1 MPRLNLLCQL
11 SKTHA
16 LVFSNIV
23 VAPFLNLG
31 QGEVALLDRLFRHG
45 HLNRGTYCLAGY
57 PDKGPRAIIK
67 LGKAETLAHYAGDI
81 DRQEAGKAFYCEI
94 ASGFAG
100 DILSM
105 THRRHGKVTTVAE
118 VWWFHG
124 SPDAELEWHQLM
136 ESFAN
141 QMKDDIFFVPIQAG
155 LAIGPIDFQKL
166 RGTDDVTMTFDVT

>member
-1 MPRLNLLCQL
+1 MLRLSLKCQL
-11 SKTHA
+11 SKKHA
-16 LVFSNIV
+16 LIFSDIV

-31 QGEVALLDRLFRHG
+31 QSDVDLLGRLFRYG
-45 HLNRGTYCLAGY
+45 HLNCGTYFLAGY

-67 LGKAETLAHYAGDI
+67 LGKSETLENYAGDI
-81 DRQEAGKAFYCEI
+81 DRQDGGEAYYCDN

-105 THRRHGKVTTVAE
+105 MHRRHGKVTTVAE
-118 VWWFHG
+118 VWWFRG

-141 QMKDDIFFVPIQAG
+141 QMKDDIFFVPIEAG
-155 LAIGPIDFQKL
+155 LAIGHIDFQKP